1 MNQIMIPGQG
11 PVTMSSRE
19 IADLCEKQHKHVLR
33 DIEVMIEQI
42 TGPKTGGSDTGPKF
56 GLSDF
61 EGTYRDSTG
70 RTLKEYRLPRDL
82 TVTLITGYRAD
93 LRYKV
98 IKRLEELESRPAL
111 PDLSDPKLLTSLL
124 LEHAAKRIE
133 AEQRADAAEAKADA
147 MQSDVEAH
155 HRLTAADGSLTGTE
169 AAKSLGI
176 APKELFVW
184 LQTHGWIYR
193 RPGSATWLGFQRRC
207 NDGLLIHRVTTVL
220 RPDGTER
227 ICEQVRITPK
237 GLATLAKVIRPT
249 AKLVVEN

>member
-1 MNQIMIPGQG
+1 MNVQLLTDRAPM
-11 PVTMSSRE
+11 TMSSRE
-19 IADLCEKQHKHVLR
+19 IADLVERRHDNVKRTVETLADRGVIEFPQIEEIPTATKPTTVFHLAKR
-33 DIEVMIEQI
+33 DTFVVVAQ
-42 TGPKTGGSDTGPKF
+42 
-56 GLSDF
+56 LSPEF
-61 EGTYRDSTG
+61 TA
-70 RTLKEYRLPRDL
+70 RLVDRWQ
-82 TVTLITGYRAD
+82 
-93 LRYKV
+93 
-98 IKRLEELESRPAL
+98 ELEAQAKPTI
-111 PDLSDPKLLTSLL
+111 PDLSDPTVLTGLL

-133 AEQRADAAEAKADA
+133 AEQRADAAEAKVDA

-176 APKELFVW
+176 APKELFLW

-249 AKLVVEN
+249 AKLIVEN